1 MESPL
6 PVGISLM
13 LEEDFLGATLP
24 LFEEGAVDVLEW
36 SFDVG
41 WGRELPAWAQGLL
54 QHFAVSGRLLGHGV
68 SFSPLSARWEEPQR
82 NWLHRA
88 ALEVAKLKYRHVSEH
103 FGFMAAGSFT
113 RGSPMPMPADA
124 AVIRTGRDALSRLAE
139 VTGLPV
145 GLENLALAL
154 SSRDVD
160 GQGDHLDALLE
171 PVGGFVVLDLHNL
184 WCQAVNFGRDPVG
197 LLGRYPLSRGIT
209 LVLLKIDA
217 RVLLVSQSVSRSGA
231 SMQTLCEIDEPDQV
245 ASILLKASRNERSS
259 IADRFQ
265 SLLSSSDRAMEKE
278 LESAGRQVFRTSSG
292 DTVEL
297 ASISTPVPLARINA
311 GDAAARRERNEGAPN
326 RLSQPIQP
334 PVQGRPDRREGNPA
348 PVRGYS
354 VAGASRPLTGAEQ
367 LRRRLD
373 AWRDQEE
380 RAS

>member
-1 MESPL
+1 MDAAL
-6 PVGISLM
+6 PVGVSLM

-113 RGSPMPMPADA
+113 RGSPMPMPVDA

-197 LLGRYPLSRGIT
+197 LLGRYPLGRVRELHVSGGSWSQPSSAEEPFRRDTHDAAIPDE
-209 LVLLKIDA
+209 VHALLPEA
-217 RVLLVSQSVSRSGA
+217 
-231 SMQTLCEIDEPDQV
+231 
-245 ASILLKASRNERSS
+245 
-259 IADRFQ
+259 
-265 SLLSSSDRAMEKE
+265 
-278 LESAGRQVFRTSSG
+278 
-292 DTVEL
+292 L
-297 ASISTPVPLARINA
+297 ASCPHVEAVI
-311 GDAAARRERNEGAPN
+311 
-326 RLSQPIQP
+326 
-334 PVQGRPDRREGNPA
+334 
-348 PVRGYS
+348 
-354 VAGASRPLTGAEQ
+354 
-367 LRRRLD
+367 
-373 AWRDQEE
+373 
-380 RAS
+380 